1 MYCTTGDINVATRKR
16 GRGETMRCQMP
27 NDGLLFPRVSQNYQ
41 IPIFFRFLSSK
52 ISGRLSFLSAVGGA
66 RDATCLV
73 LKCRS
78 FHGARTLPES
88 PINSWM
94 LGTVKQLVWRRRA
107 ASRFPV
113 EGNEGAI
120 CSSIFA
126 YSYRLPPLRRKFY
139 RRHSARSGRLGV
151 RFV

>member
-1 MYCTTGDINVATRKR
+1 MYCTRGDINVATWKR
-16 GRGETMRCQMP
+16 GRGEAMRCQMP
-27 NDGLLFPRVSQNYQ
+27 NDGLLFPCVFQNSHQ
-41 IPIFFRFLSSK
+41 IPIFFHFHSSK
-52 ISGRLSFLSAVGGA
+52 ISGRLSFLSAVDGA

-78 FHGARTLPES
+78 FHDARTLPES

-94 LGTVKQLVWRRRA
+94 RPRDRKAAGLA

-139 RRHSARSGRLGV
+139 RRHSARSGRLGA